1 MRLDEKFLPD
11 PALLFEAVTR
21 TDKRLKFNV
30 GKLPE
35 LVLAQPRM
43 DAESALHT
51 SIFVMTRVYEELKA
65 LREQMKNAE

>member
-1 MRLDEKFLPD
+1 M
-11 PALLFEAVTR
+11 
-21 TDKRLKFNV
+21 
-30 GKLPE
+30 GKQPE